1 MQLPYLIRRC
11 DLDVALDVALPL
23 HIDDSKLRTDL
34 EALPSEDPAAPI
46 HHTYFCYNHALLFT
60 ELWDCLLGHGAQ
72 KPPDDAMINTFDE
85 RIAANIRADPL
96 HPDTWY
102 GPLVDKAQFNH
113 ICSYVKEAR
122 ALLGLLVGG
131 VPCGPQIPMGGFQ
144 LSNIGRK
151 LVEYTLRH
159 YTESKTGFINKQDI
173 RVRCLPVT
181 WVPSGCEHET

>member
-85 RIAANIRADPL
+85 RVESLR
-96 HPDTWY
+96 W
-102 GPLVDKAQFNH
+102 Q
-113 ICSYVKEAR
+113 
-122 ALLGLLVGG
+122 
-131 VPCGPQIPMGGFQ
+131 VPSFLQWNPATVLSCTLRLMP
-144 LSNIGRK
+144 SNI
-151 LVEYTLRH
+151 
-159 YTESKTGFINKQDI
+159 
-173 RVRCLPVT
+173 
-181 WVPSGCEHET
+181 